1 MTDPDS
7 ILQLGIEAARDGN
20 KEEARDLFRLL
31 TSEDPNNVQGWLW
44 LAGVAESLPE
54 RRTALERTLELDPN
68 NDMARKSMQALEREE
83 SADQP
88 AAPAAEPARPAAA
101 SAYDSGDDFDDPFA
115 ELDALSEVLEEDSK
129 TRAETQPPSLSAQPV
144 STPHHTTK
152 PTTLAK
158 ETTKKP
164 SVSSSDSWSSSTK
177 DKGREKP
184 MSTKPASSGIN
195 LRAVALVLALIVVVM
210 GLIFVVK
217 PMLFDKPQQATQPA
231 APPAPSDQQPATGD
245 QQPAADQGTDTG
257 EAPAPDA
264 GAVPPDNTGVQPANG
279 ATGAEQPTATPET
292 PKPAPPET
300 AAGPPVAPA
309 NDAPASIAN
318 VTIIPS
324 NTPLE
329 LNSWLYDFNQSKC
342 SPNSCA
348 AVWPTSIR
356 SFTPKGRFVIV
367 LAMVANRT
375 GTTQALPADFLVLKD
390 SQGRVYNALPQVSDA
405 YVTPGVN
412 ADASHA
418 TAIPANGIATS
429 IAVIFDVDIGATDLV
444 LVAPGKPDQGWKIL
458 DAVR

>member
-68 NDMARKSMQALEREE
+68 NDMARKSMQALEKEE
-83 SADQP
+83 SAAQP
-88 AAPAAEPARPAAA
+88 ATPADEPARSAAA

-115 ELDALSEVLEEDSK
+115 ELDALSEVMEEDSK
-129 TRAETQPPSLSAQPV
+129 NRADTPQPSSQVKPV
-144 STPHHTTK
+144 PTPDYTPT
-152 PTTLAK
+152 PTTQAT

-164 SVSSSDSWSSSTK
+164 GTSPSGSWSSSTK

-184 MSTKPASSGIN
+184 MSKKPASSGIN

-217 PMLFDKPQQATQPA
+217 PMFFDKPQQATQPS
-231 APPAPSDQQPATGD
+231 APPASSDQQPAAAD
-245 QQPAADQGTDTG
+245 QQPAADQGADTG
-257 EAPAPDA
+257 AGSDTGAASPDDA
-264 GAVPPDNTGVQPANG
+264 GTQPADD
-279 ATGAEQPTATPET
+279 ATGADQPTATPET
-292 PKPAPPET
+292 PKPAPPS
-300 AAGPPVAPA
+300 GPPEAPA
-309 NDAPASIAN
+309 DNAPVSIAN
-318 VTIIPS
+318 VTIVPS
-324 NTPLE
+324 NTPQE
-329 LNSWLYDFNQSKC
+329 LNNWLYDYNENIC
-342 SPNSCA
+342 NPNACA
-348 AVWPTSIR
+348 TIWPTSIR
-356 SFTPKGRFVIV
+356 SFTPKGRFIIV
-367 LAMVANRT
+367 LTMVANRT

-390 SQGRVYNALPQVSDA
+390 SQGRVYNALPQVAEA

-412 ADASHA
+412 ADLSHA
-418 TAIPANGIATS
+418 NAIPANGIATS
-429 IAVIFDVDIGATDLV
+429 IAVVFDVDVGATDLV

-458 DAVR
+458 DTVR